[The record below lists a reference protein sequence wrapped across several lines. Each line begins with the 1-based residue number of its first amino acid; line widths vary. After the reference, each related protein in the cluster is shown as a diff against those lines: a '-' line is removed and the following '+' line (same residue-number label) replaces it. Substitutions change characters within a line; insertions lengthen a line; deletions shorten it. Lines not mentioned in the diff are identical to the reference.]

1 MNKPNSSLRR
11 KLPGISAL
19 CLALG
24 VAGLAGCAQLPDLP
38 QPATLKPPAA
48 FNTAASLPAS
58 DKEAWPSDNWWTN
71 YGDPQL
77 NALIDDALKDSPGMA
92 IASARLAQAQA
103 LRQVAAAPLY
113 PQVNATGSVTKSRMS
128 YDYLTPANMSPH
140 GWPAY
145 GQTQLNLDWEIDFW
159 GKHRAELAAATS
171 QLKASQ
177 AEYAQVRLMLSATL
191 ASDYAKLAELFAQ
204 RDTAQHSVDIRRKSV
219 ELVAQRQANGL
230 ETSGALEEAKSRLA
244 TAEGN
249 LMSVDEHIGL
259 QRHLLAALMGEGP
272 DRGLSIQRPSLKLEQ
287 VAGLPETLP
296 VDLLGRRPDIVA
308 AREMAEASA
317 QQVKAKKAAF
327 YPNVNLTG
335 MLGLQSLGLNMLL
348 KSGSVMGAVGPA
360 VTLPIFTGG
369 QLRGELRSAAA
380 AYDQSVALY
389 NATLTAAL
397 REVADAWLS
406 KEALAGQLEKAKEA
420 VSAADAAYVVAQN
433 RYKGGL
439 ANYLEVLQAE
449 DTLLASQDSLTGLQS
464 RAASLDIALKR
475 ALGGGY
481 QQSAQS
487 HNKA

>member
-1 MNKPNSSLRR
+1 MTKPIHSLGRR
-11 KLPGISAL
+11 IPGITAL

-24 VAGLAGCAQLPDLP
+24 ATGLAGCAQMPDLARP
-38 QPATLKPPAA
+38 ETLKAPAA
-48 FNTAASLPAS
+48 FNTASSLPAS
-58 DKEAWPSDNWWTN
+58 DKGGWPSVNWWTS
-71 YGDPQL
+71 YGDAQL
-77 NALIDDALKDSPGMA
+77 DKLIDEALKDSPGMA

-128 YDYLTPANMSPH
+128 YDYLTPADMSPH

-145 GQTQLNLDWEIDFW
+145 GQTQLNLSWEIDFW

-171 QLKASQ
+171 QLMASQ
-177 AEYAQVRLMLSATL
+177 AEYAQVRLLLSTTL

-204 RDTAQHSVDIRRKSV
+204 RDTAAHSVDIRRKSV
-219 ELVAQRQANGL
+219 ELVTQRQANGL
-230 ETSGALEEAKSRLA
+230 ETQGAVDEAKSRLA

-249 LMSVDEHIGL
+249 LMSVDERIGL
-259 QRHLLAALMGEGP
+259 QRHLLAALLGAGP

-287 VAGLPETLP
+287 VTGLPENLP
-296 VDLLGRRPDIVA
+296 FDLLGRRPDIVA
-308 AREMAEASA
+308 SREMAEASA
-317 QQVKAKKAAF
+317 QQVKAKKAEF

-369 QLRGELRSAAA
+369 QLRGELRGAAA
-380 AYDQSVALY
+380 AYNQSVALY
-389 NATLTAAL
+389 NATLTEAL

-406 KEALAGQLEKAKEA
+406 KSALAAQLEKAKEA

-449 DTLLASQDSLTGLQS
+449 DTLLSSQDALTGLQS
-464 RAASLDIALKR
+464 RAATLDIALKR

-481 QQSAQS
+481 QQPAQS